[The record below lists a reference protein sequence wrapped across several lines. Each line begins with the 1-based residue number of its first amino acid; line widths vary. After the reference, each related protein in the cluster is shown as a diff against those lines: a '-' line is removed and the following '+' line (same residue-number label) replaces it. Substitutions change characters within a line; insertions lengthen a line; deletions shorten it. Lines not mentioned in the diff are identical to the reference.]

1 MFIRQ
6 LILVFVVVALT
17 TCATAGASPRGQ
29 DAGLFVRRVVGE
41 LAANRYGVAWRSL
54 YPAQRAAI
62 PEDHYVACE
71 RLTRIPAGRTVVRV
85 LSVRSVRIRVAGGP
99 RRPVRAFAVKLRI
112 TITSARSAAHGT
124 VVTTAHALPV
134 ASGWSWILSPKR
146 FAADRRSD
154 CGLPQVL
161 PL

>member
-17 TCATAGASPRGQ
+17 TCATAGASRTRR
-29 DAGLFVRRVVGE
+29 DAGSFVRGVVGE
-41 LAANRYGVAWRSL
+41 LAANRYGIAWNSL

-62 PEDHYVACE
+62 PEGHYVACE
-71 RLTRIPAGRTVVRV
+71 RLTRIPAGHTVVKV

-99 RRPVRAFAVKLRI
+99 RYPVPAFAVKLRI
-112 TITSARSAAHGT
+112 TITSAQSAAHDT

-146 FAADRRSD
+146 FAADRRGD
-154 CGLPQVL
+154 CGLPQLL
-161 PL
+161 PF